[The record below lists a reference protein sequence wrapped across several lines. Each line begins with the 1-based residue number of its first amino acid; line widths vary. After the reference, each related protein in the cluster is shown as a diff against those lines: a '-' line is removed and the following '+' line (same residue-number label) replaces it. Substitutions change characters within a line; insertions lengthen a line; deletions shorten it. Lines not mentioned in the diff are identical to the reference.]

1 MVTLTSHSPD
11 DTVAVGAVWG
21 RDAAAGWVIGLNGE
35 LGAGKTQLVR
45 GLARGLGCAARVHSP
60 TFALVNEYRG
70 GRLPLFHLDLYRLAT
85 PEQVRAAGLEEY
97 LFRTEGVTVVE
108 WFERGGF
115 QTPKNER
122 RGPDLVSRRRWR
134 EVWIEIVSETERR
147 IAYEDF
153 GG

>member
-1 MVTLTSHSPD
+1 MVTLTSRSPD
-11 DTVAVGAVWG
+11 DTVAVGAAWG

-45 GLARGLGCAARVHSP
+45 GLALGLGCAARVHSP

-70 GRLPLFHLDLYRLAT
+70 GRLPLFHLDLYRLET

-97 LFRTEGVTVVE
+97 LFRTEGVTVIE
-108 WFERGGF
+108 WFARGEF
-115 QTPKNER
+115 RPLKNDGGDSNPAAR
-122 RGPDLVSRRRWR
+122 CRWR
-134 EVWIEIVSETERR
+134 QVWIEIVNESERR
-147 IAYEDF
+147 IAYEDC